1 MMQESRKYNTTTGDV
16 QNKQITRITIDT
28 TEVIKEEK
36 WMGDRA
42 RQSKTKSEKKNS
54 LLPSN
59 IIREE
64 RNHSV
69 KTA

>member
-1 MMQESRKYNTTTGDV
+1 M
-16 QNKQITRITIDT
+16 
-28 TEVIKEEK
+28 TEVIEEEK

-42 RQSKTKSEKKNS
+42 RQSKTKSEMKNS

-59 IIREE
+59 IIREH

>member
-1 MMQESRKYNTTTGDV
+1 M
-16 QNKQITRITIDT
+16 

-54 LLPSN
+54 LLPRN
-59 IIREE
+59 IIREQ